1 MSFDPVRKGKKV
13 LADDGMSERLICN
26 FHNCLITNMLRKG
39 SKDTRRLLVTG
50 VSCRISFKVDQYRS
64 HFEIS
69 IITPK
74 NAEGDLFRTS
84 YLRFDAICSIEYT
97 LRGIERDE
105 YKALCGENEKVHE
118 HNQCYQLSMRY
129 DSEKLCA
136 ENLFTDDCPVYVA
149 DLCDYLRNSQVIA
162 FFIRGSAQ
170 IAVDFDNLT
179 ARLRQDRARNPLL
192 RWYPKG
198 MSPPAIQNG
207 MYLKAKDRPSIGAV
221 PTIYTFFDW
230 LDYMTRYGF
239 GHIYNQEHI
248 KSIADPFSE
257 SLHEMFFFE
266 LYGGGDRRIMFFLR
280 MSPSDKEVR
289 LQPNDKLN
297 VLFDEE
303 QDITQAW
310 SATITEPMP
319 YSPLAVV
326 TGYIT
331 RPWNREKKG
340 YKNTTELKAVSW
352 KVLHNPQRALDIILG
367 QTPYQVGLRLVAS
380 DNEFT
385 RSLSSLEHLNRIY
398 SDLANATPRQKED
411 LKYVL
416 GNHFDTVKKID
427 MYESVA
433 AKMPN
438 LEEIMELNEG
448 QALAVKTSRSIGAGR
463 LLIHGGPGTGKTY
476 LVVEMCKPFFVDDVH
491 HRILICSAN
500 NTGVDNAAL
509 RAHQVLTKLQKEGNA
524 DLTKYVVRLHSFETE
539 RLITEKD
546 AKLARA
552 KPEGS
557 RPKCVQEFG
566 NDELEILD
574 RLDMAKVI
582 RDEYQRG
589 TATRFEGIHDKR
601 VTNLE
606 ISLGNRMLQVAGIAL
621 DFTNKPEGDRF
632 PWAKPNDP
640 LVQGFVDSYRTYLDG
655 EEMDHDR
662 SKVFKAQTKRL
673 AELTVDGAEVLAGTL
688 ATVATPLV
696 ANAYSKA
703 EGLVIDEAAR
713 VMESQSWP
721 IMEKYGELVW
731 KLLVGDPDQLPPVVQ
746 SNEKTNPFA
755 GQLRLSQ
762 MHRLESAGATT
773 VFLPEQARAL
783 EEIAKAY
790 SRVIYQGRLTHA
802 PSTAVERRPIAQA
815 VRAFNLKRF
824 NLSSNL
830 VYIDLTDSESEM
842 VGTGSVYN
850 DKNCQ
855 FTLNLVEELLNA
867 NIPGDIGI
875 LGCYQA
881 QYRCYSSGLM
891 KMSKVY
897 PQVLGK
903 VETDKIDRRQ
913 GSEFDIVIVDL
924 TRSQGSGFMRDKKRL
939 NVLFSR
945 AKNGLYVVGRKKC
958 IDSLNISN
966 GKFLQ
971 KFQSEYLRFCRHLT
985 APMDCAWYQP
995 GQVNVGDA
1003 EDEDLE
1009 PDDDITEKEGEEEGK
1024 EENAPIEASGPSF
1037 PVLEAKKQTWDL
1049 TFDPLAK
1056 YLF

>member
-1 MSFDPVRKGKKV
+1 MSFDPKSKGKKV
-13 LADDGMSERLICN
+13 FADDGMSERVFCN
-26 FHNCLITNMLRKG
+26 FHTCLIANMLRKG

-50 VSCRISFKVDQYRS
+50 ASCRISFKVDQYRS

-69 IITPK
+69 IIAPK

-97 LRGIERDE
+97 LRGIEHDE

-118 HNQCYQLSMRY
+118 HDQCYQLSMRY
-129 DSEKLCA
+129 DHKKLCA

-149 DLCDYLRNSQVIA
+149 DLRDYLRNFQVIA
-162 FFIRGSAQ
+162 FFIRGDAEV
-170 IAVDFDNLT
+170 AVDFDNLT

-192 RWYPKG
+192 QWYPEG
-198 MSPPAIQNG
+198 MSRPVIQKG
-207 MYLKAKDRPSIGAV
+207 MYLKAKYRPSIDAV
-221 PTIYTFFDW
+221 PTVYSFFDW
-230 LDYMTRYGF
+230 LDYVTRCGF

-248 KSIADPFSE
+248 KNIADPFSE

-266 LYGGGDRRIMFFLR
+266 LYGGGDRHIMFFLR

-289 LQPNDKLN
+289 LQPDDKLN
-297 VLFDEE
+297 VFFNGE
-303 QDITQAW
+303 QDSTQAW
-310 SATITEPMP
+310 SATITEPLP
-319 YSPLAVV
+319 YSPLDMV

-331 RPWNREKKG
+331 RPWDEEKKD
-340 YKNTTELKAVSW
+340 YKDTTKLKAVSW
-352 KVLHNPQRALDIILG
+352 KVLHNPQRALGIILG
-367 QTPYQVGLRLVAS
+367 QTPYQAGLRLVTS
-380 DNEFT
+380 NTEFG
-385 RSLSSLEHLNRIY
+385 RSLSSLGYLDLVY
-398 SDLANATPRQKED
+398 SDLVNATPRQKED

-433 AKMPN
+433 AKMPDP
-438 LEEIMELNEG
+438 EEIMELNEG
-448 QALAVKTSRSIGAGR
+448 QALAVKASRSVGAGR

-500 NTGVDNAAL
+500 NSGVDNVAL
-509 RAHQVLTKLQKEGNA
+509 RAHHVLTKLQKEGNA
-524 DLTKYVVRLHSFETE
+524 DLAKYVVRLHSFETE
-539 RLITEKD
+539 KSIMEKD
-546 AKLARA
+546 AKAARA
-552 KPEGS
+552 ISEGS

-566 NDELEILD
+566 EDELEILD
-574 RLDMAKVI
+574 RLDMAKAI
-582 RDEYQRG
+582 HNEYQRA
-589 TATRFEGIHDKR
+589 TATRFEGIYDKR

-606 ISLGNRMLQVAGIAL
+606 LSLGNRMLQVAGIAL
-621 DFTNKPEGDRF
+621 DFTNKPEGDCF

-640 LVQGFVDSYRTYLDG
+640 LIRGFVHSYRIYLGG
-655 EEMDHDR
+655 EEMDRDR
-662 SKVFKAQTKRL
+662 SKLFKAQTKRL
-673 AELTVDGAEVLAGTL
+673 AELTMDGAEVLAGTL
-688 ATVATPLV
+688 AIAATPLV

-713 VMESQSWP
+713 IVESQNWP

-746 SNEKTNPFA
+746 SDEKTNPFA
-755 GQLRLSQ
+755 GQLRLSL
-762 MHRLESAGATT
+762 MHRLERAGATT
-773 VFLPEQARAL
+773 VFLPEQARAP

-790 SRVIYQGRLTHA
+790 SRIIYQDRLTHA
-802 PSTAVERRPIAQA
+802 SSTAIEHRPIAQA
-815 VRAFNLKRF
+815 VRAFNLKHF

-830 VYIDLTDSESEM
+830 VYIDLTDSESEI

-850 DKNCQ
+850 NKNCQ
-855 FTLNLVEELLNA
+855 FTLNLVEDILNA

-913 GSEFDIVIVDL
+913 GSEFDIAIVDL
-924 TRSQGSGFMRDKKRL
+924 TRSEGAGFMKDKKRL

-945 AKNGLYVVGRKKC
+945 AKNGLYVVGNKKW
-958 IDSLNISN
+958 IDSLKGSN

-985 APMDCAWYQP
+985 APTDCAWYQP
-995 GQVNVGDA
+995 
-1003 EDEDLE
+1003 
-1009 PDDDITEKEGEEEGK
+1009 EK
-1024 EENAPIEASGPSF
+1024 
-1037 PVLEAKKQTWDL
+1037 
-1049 TFDPLAK
+1049 
-1056 YLF
+1056 